1 MIEWVTKSGIIDIEK
16 ECGLKPTYDCDHLH
30 PGDGLID
37 KYVEASSSGT
47 EILVETDEE
56 TGEEASTETEVDYS
70 VTYKVISSEVYNG
83 KRLVGLGN
91 STGEYIY
98 CSSKGHVYGVVGV
111 ITDIQKPYPRG
122 GLHNGKGTSTLLS
135 ISFTV
140 RATDEIFQYKDRT
153 FWIGV
158 YHNWSVDRDKFI
170 IENLGKD
177 YLDKLQHDG
186 YCNN

>member
-1 MIEWVTKSGIIDIEK
+1 MIEWITKSDIIDREK
-16 ECGLKPTYDCDHLH
+16 ECGHYPTYDCDHWH

-37 KYVEASSSGT
+37 TYIKASSSGT
-47 EILVETDEE
+47 EMSFNEDTQTMTEE
-56 TGEEASTETEVDYS
+56 DIDYDI
-70 VTYKVISSEVYNG
+70 TYNVISSEVYKG
-83 KRLVGLGN
+83 KRLIGLGN

-98 CSSKGHVYGVVGV
+98 CSRVGHVYGIVGV
-111 ITDIQKPYPRG
+111 ITDLQKPYPRG
-122 GLHNGKGTSTLLS
+122 GLHNGNGESTLLS

-140 RATDEIFQYKDRT
+140 RATDDVFQYKDRT

-158 YHNWSVDRDKFI
+158 YHNWSADRDKFV

-177 YLDKLQHDG
+177 HLDKLQYEG